1 MLFRMTKRAV
11 KKSALIGLRLLSCH
25 TASAQFQALCRSSA
39 FQGRFAVL
47 CVRQFMGDAC
57 ITPIVAPSG
66 GFRNGQLQFTYY
78 R

>member
-1 MLFRMTKRAV
+1 
-11 KKSALIGLRLLSCH
+11 
-25 TASAQFQALCRSSA
+25 
-39 FQGRFAVL
+39 
-47 CVRQFMGDAC
+47 MGDAC